1 MKKQLAETEKG
12 INNML
17 NAIQWQ
23 ALKSGNKEIADIA
36 YSMAQVFRISLSRG
50 RSIIS
55 VKQELDLVSYYL
67 SLQKYRL
74 GKKIDYHIDFDE
86 DVLDR
91 QIPKL
96 IFSLWLRT
104 PSFMAWQRILP
115 SIWSFPCLLPCQ
127 RMENCYTL

>member
-1 MKKQLAETEKG
+1 MQAQ
-12 INNML
+12 INPHFLYNML

-67 SLQKYRL
+67 SCRNTGWAK
-74 GKKIDYHIDFDE
+74 
-86 DVLDR
+86 
-91 QIPKL
+91 
-96 IFSLWLRT
+96 
-104 PSFMAWQRILP
+104 
-115 SIWSFPCLLPCQ
+115 
-127 RMENCYTL
+127 N